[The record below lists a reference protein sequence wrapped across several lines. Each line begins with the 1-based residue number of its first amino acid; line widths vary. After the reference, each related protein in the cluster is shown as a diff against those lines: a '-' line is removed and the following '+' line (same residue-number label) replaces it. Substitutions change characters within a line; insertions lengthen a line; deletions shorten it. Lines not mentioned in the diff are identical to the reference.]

1 MRRAAAIHWSERNGY
16 CLAATAQSVA
26 TVWRNV
32 VSAMLR
38 AVTGAS
44 RVPVASTPMS
54 DSLTRAQV
62 VHVAK
67 LARLALTEAEL
78 DTMTTELGA
87 IIGTFDAIAALDM
100 AGVQPTAH
108 PLALVNVLRDD
119 VVRPGVDRDEVLACA
134 PAAQDNRFRV
144 PKILGEE

>member
-1 MRRAAAIHWSERNGY
+1 
-16 CLAATAQSVA
+16 
-26 TVWRNV
+26 
-32 VSAMLR
+32 
-38 AVTGAS
+38 
-44 RVPVASTPMS
+44 MS

-78 DTMTTELGA
+78 DTMTTELRA

-119 VVRPGVDRDEVLACA
+119 VVRPGVDRAEVLACA
-134 PAAQDNRFRV
+134 PSAQDNRFRV